1 MNGTNLE
8 KYIAEYL
15 DVCTRQRRLDSKT
28 IKAYRTDLRQL
39 KASLGEQ
46 ELGRESLMHYIED
59 LNERFKPRTSKRKVA
74 SSKAFFRWM
83 EEEGYVEEDP
93 FRRVRVKMREPKTL
107 PRTVPLQTIE
117 AMLRKARTIAENGS
131 STSRAHRD
139 LAVME
144 LLFATGIRVSELCK
158 LNVEDV
164 DLAEGNI
171 MIWGKGSKERQLQ
184 IGHLGVLNALRRYD
198 RTRKRGAHTAF
209 FQDKQGKRITES
221 KVRRIVQRYAQF
233 VAPGMHV
240 TPHMFRH
247 SFATF
252 LLEEDVDIRYI
263 QHMLGHSSIVTTQI
277 YTDVSASKQKDIL
290 THHHPRNR
298 LHV

>member
-15 DVCTRQRRLDSKT
+15 EVCARQRRLNSKT
-28 IKAYRTDLRQL
+28 IKAYRTDLGQMRVIM
-39 KASLGEQ
+39 GEQ
-46 ELGRESLMHYIED
+46 EAGREAIIRYIEE
-59 LNERFKPRTSKRKVA
+59 LNERFKPRTSKRKIA
-74 SSKAFFRWM
+74 SAKAFFRWM
-83 EEEGYVEEDP
+83 EEEGYIKEDP

-117 AMLRKARTIAENGS
+117 AMLRKARTIAENG
-131 STSRAHRD
+131 TATNRAHRD

-144 LLFATGIRVSELCK
+144 LLFATGIRVSELCD
-158 LNVEDV
+158 LNIEDV
-164 DLAEGNI
+164 DLGEGNI
-171 MIWGKGSKERQLQ
+171 MIWGKGAKERQLQ

-198 RTRKRGAHTAF
+198 RTRKRGAHSAF
-209 FQDKQGKRITES
+209 FVDNRGRRLTDA
-221 KVRRIVQRYAQF
+221 KVRRIVRRYGRL

-277 YTDVSASKQKDIL
+277 YTEVASSKQKDIL